1 MKVRK
6 ELKVS
11 LTDSINTEE
20 GISMPSSSTVVSL
33 LSGKIHYSDTRR
45 FLPDPVLLEKNRIIA
60 KREGDAV
67 SNAFKMLRTQVLQS
81 LRKNN
86 CQTIGIISPGSG
98 NGRTL
103 TAINLAISIARDINH
118 TALLVDLDMY
128 NPSVAKYF
136 GYETELGILDYFTD
150 GITLDKLLFNPDIER
165 LVVLPG
171 KENCLYSSEMLSSR
185 HMANLVAELK
195 RRYPERIV
203 LFDLPPLL
211 KYDDALAFIPHI
223 DAVLLVVEDG
233 KTERQDLERTLDLLG
248 ETKVIGVTLNKGRV

>member
-11 LTDSINTEE
+11 LTDSLDIED
-20 GISMPSSSTVVSL
+20 SMSAPSSTVVSM
-33 LSGKIHYSDTRR
+33 LSSKIQYSETRR
-45 FLPDPVLLEKNRIIA
+45 FSPDPALLEKNRIIA
-60 KREGDAV
+60 HRDSDPA

-81 LRKNN
+81 LRKND
-86 CQTIGIISPGSG
+86 CQTVGIISPGSG

-128 NPSVAKYF
+128 NPSIAKYF
-136 GYETELGILDYFTD
+136 GYETQLGILDYFTSAVS
-150 GITLDKLLFNPDIER
+150 LEKLFVNPDIER
-165 LVVLPG
+165 LVLLPG

-211 KYDDALAFIPHI
+211 KYDDALAFLPHI

-233 KTERQDLERTLDLLG
+233 KTERQDLERTLELLG
-248 ETKVIGVTLNKGRV
+248 DTKVIGVTLNKGRV

>member
-11 LTDSINTEE
+11 LTDSLDIED
-20 GISMPSSSTVVSL
+20 SMSAPSSTVVSM
-33 LSGKIHYSDTRR
+33 LSGKIQYSETRR

-60 KREGDAV
+60 HRDGDPA

-81 LRKNN
+81 LRKND
-86 CQTIGIISPGSG
+86 CQTVGIISPGAG

-128 NPSVAKYF
+128 NPSIAKYF
-136 GYETELGILDYFTD
+136 GYETQLGILDYFTSAVS
-150 GITLDKLLFNPDIER
+150 LEKLFVNPDIER
-165 LVVLPG
+165 LVLLPG

-211 KYDDALAFIPHI
+211 KYDDALAFLPHI

-233 KTERQDLERTLDLLG
+233 KTERQDLERTLELLG
-248 ETKVIGVTLNKGRV
+248 DTKVIGVTLNKGRV

>member
-6 ELKVS
+6 ELIVS
-11 LTDSINTEE
+11 LADSVDRRDDIFGST
-20 GISMPSSSTVVSL
+20 SSTVVSR
-33 LSGKIHYSDTRR
+33 LSGKIHYTGTQR
-45 FLPDPVLLEKNRIIA
+45 FSPDPVLLAKNRIIA
-60 KREGDAV
+60 QRDGDAV

-81 LRKNN
+81 LRKHH
-86 CQTIGIISPGSG
+86 CQTLGIISPGAG

-128 NPSVAKYF
+128 KPSIAKNF
-136 GYETELGILDYFTD
+136 GYEPDLGILDYFTS
-150 GITLDKLLFNPDIER
+150 GVSLDRLLVNPDIER
-165 LVVLPG
+165 LVFLPG

-185 HMANLVAELK
+185 HMANLVTELK
-195 RRYPERIV
+195 QRYPERIV

-211 KYDDALAFIPHI
+211 KYDDALAFVPHV

-233 KTERQDLERTLDLLG
+233 KTPRQDLLRTLELLG
-248 ETKVIGVTLNKGRV
+248 DTNVVGVTLNKVKA